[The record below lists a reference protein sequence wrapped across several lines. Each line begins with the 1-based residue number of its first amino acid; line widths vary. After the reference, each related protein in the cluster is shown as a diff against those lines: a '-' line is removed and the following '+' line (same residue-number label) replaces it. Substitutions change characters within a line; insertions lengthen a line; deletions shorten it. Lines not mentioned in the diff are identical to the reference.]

1 MNIPPITHNS
11 ESANMAFEGYLLF
24 LPFAEGSKSEGLRPF
39 LVNASDGAQMLYR
52 AGDNPFE
59 NFFLRPFRGKYCR
72 ITGHMGEGAMLL
84 VDSVKELKEPSMTSI
99 EDENQAS

>member
-1 MNIPPITHNS
+1 
-11 ESANMAFEGYLLF
+11 
-24 LPFAEGSKSEGLRPF
+24 

-52 AGDNPFE
+52 AGDNPLE

-84 VDSVKELKEPSMTSI
+84 VDSVNELEEPSMTSSK
-99 EDENQAS
+99 DENPAS